1 MLLIKLT
8 QREDGTVIA
17 ETRRDV
23 IGEFPGSTIQEVAA
37 FLLEKAEEIDEE
49 IRIVDEFP
57 ESGEERVNFQRL
69 MKRRW

>member
-17 ETRRDV
+17 ETPREV
-23 IGEFPGSTIQEVAA
+23 IGEFPGSTIREVAA

>member
-17 ETRRDV
+17 ETPRDI
-23 IGEFPGSTIQEVAA
+23 IGEFPGSSIRDVAA

-49 IRIVDEFP
+49 VRIVDEFP
-57 ESGEERVNFQRL
+57 ETEQERVNFQQL

>member
-17 ETRRDV
+17 ETPRDV
-23 IGEFPGSTIQEVAA
+23 IGEFPGSTIREVAA

>member
-17 ETRRDV
+17 ETPRGV
-23 IGEFPGSTIQEVAA
+23 LGEFPQRTIQEVAKY
-37 FLLEKAEEIDEE
+37 LVVKAEEVDEE

-57 ESGEERVNFQRL
+57 DDQEERVNFHRL

>member
-8 QREDGTVIA
+8 QREDGTVVA
-17 ETRRDV
+17 ETPRDV
-23 IGEFPGSTIQEVAA
+23 IGEFPGSTIREVAA

-57 ESGEERVNFQRL
+57 ESAEERVNFQRL